1 VIIHHFSAGNLAC
14 GSVTGKNAA
23 PGWPEVTCKR
33 CLKHR
38 PRDVAPYT
46 DPILREWEQLVE
58 PPTLALL
65 QEWRRDVNAL
75 WMLDA
80 LSDHERSLENIGAL
94 TAEEDAEWDGLAVD
108 APKLRDL
115 IGAALKRDAER
126 NL

>member
-14 GSVTGKNAA
+14 GSLTGKNAA

-75 WMLDA
+75 WMLFA
-80 LSDHERSLENIGAL
+80 LIDHTLEYL
-94 TAEEDAEWDGLAVD
+94 TADEEAQHEALGRDE
-108 APKLRDL
+108 PKLRDL
-115 IGAALKRDAER
+115 IEAALKRDAER